1 MELTGNDSSIK
12 PRKQLIV
19 LISCFCSTNGQVSE
33 GEIIQVTKS
42 IILSTINL
50 LNEYRYLLGEIMDLL
65 NEEFILL
72 KESFAL
78 NEQP

>member
-1 MELTGNDSSIK
+1 MQLKEIGSLIK
-12 PRKQLIV
+12 SRRQPINMIGCLY
-19 LISCFCSTNGQVSE
+19 STNGQVSE

-78 NEQP
+78 NEKP